1 MVAESWAVV
10 TVPSMGIFGEGRG
23 PLVGAAHLLVGY
35 AVLGQ
40 IVARKKADDR

>member
-10 TVPSMGIFGEGRG
+10 TVPSLAIGG
-23 PLVGAAHLLVGY
+23 PSLARVVGAVHLLVGY

-40 IVARKKADDR
+40 IVARKRGDA